1 MYNRKRKRKR
11 KRNKYRQSNLKTKK
25 KMKAFP
31 NKEGKNQR
39 TQKFRSQFQ
48 KNHLR
53 ESTSWQKMKW
63 RTSIWTITRKL
74 TMGMKVKKIG
84 MIESGFLAMI

>member
-1 MYNRKRKRKR
+1 MNKRKRKRKR
-11 KRNKYRQSNLKTKK
+11 KRKQYRPSNLKKKK

-48 KNHLR
+48 KNHQR
-53 ESTSWQKMKW
+53 ESTNWQKMKW
-63 RTSIWTITRKL
+63 RTNIWTTTRKL